1 MKQILNMV
9 LLSASILSTT
19 HISADTHKDINS
31 KIKEIDK
38 SSLNSENKKLYNK
51 LISKNE
57 ELKSTTK
64 SLSNA
69 KQSLKEISSH
79 KVTQMN
85 TKSELTKRNNELDKQ
100 IADLQSQVNKKNEE
114 KQRKDAEEKQKQ
126 EQAKQAEVKSS
137 QSSSS
142 PSKAQGTTSN
152 ASYSSSQ
159 VKEAFDR
166 ITSELG
172 VTGSD
177 KATWEYV
184 ISVES
189 GWNPQ
194 ATNPSSGAYGLGQ
207 ALPAGKMAEFGSDY
221 MTNPYTQLKW
231 MYSYIMDRYHS
242 FANLQAFWDKNH
254 WY

>member
-1 MKQILNMV
+1 MKKILNMV
-9 LLSASILSTT
+9 LLSASILGAA
-19 HISADTHKDINS
+19 HVSADTYKDMNT
-31 KIKEIDK
+31 KIKSINK
-38 SSLNSENKKLYNK
+38 SSLNSENKKLYDNVVTKNK
-51 LISKNE
+51 
-57 ELKSTTK
+57 ELTTK
-64 SLSNA
+64 QQSLSNA
-69 KQSLKEISSH
+69 KKALNEISSH
-79 KVTQMN
+79 KASQSN
-85 TKSELTKRNNELDKQ
+85 TKSELTKRNTDLDKQ
-100 IADLQSQVNKKNEE
+100 IADLQAQVNKKNED
-114 KQRKDAEEKQKQ
+114 KHKKDAEEKQKQ
-126 EQAKQAEVKSS
+126 SEPTQ
-137 QSSSS
+137 
-142 PSKAQGTTSN
+142 PSAPTPKAQTTTSN

-172 VTGSD
+172 ITGSD

-189 GWNPQ
+189 GWDPQ

-221 MTNPYTQLKW
+221 MINPYTQLKW

-242 FANLQAFWDKNH
+242 FANLQAFWDANH

>member
-1 MKQILNMV
+1 MKKILNMV

-114 KQRKDAEEKQKQ
+114 KQRKDAE
-126 EQAKQAEVKSS
+126 
-137 QSSSS
+137 
-142 PSKAQGTTSN
+142 
-152 ASYSSSQ
+152 
-159 VKEAFDR
+159 
-166 ITSELG
+166 
-172 VTGSD
+172 
-177 KATWEYV
+177 
-184 ISVES
+184 
-189 GWNPQ
+189 
-194 ATNPSSGAYGLGQ
+194 
-207 ALPAGKMAEFGSDY
+207 
-221 MTNPYTQLKW
+221 
-231 MYSYIMDRYHS
+231 
-242 FANLQAFWDKNH
+242 
-254 WY
+254 

>member
-1 MKQILNMV
+1 
-9 LLSASILSTT
+9 
-19 HISADTHKDINS
+19 
-31 KIKEIDK
+31 
-38 SSLNSENKKLYNK
+38 
-51 LISKNE
+51 
-57 ELKSTTK
+57 
-64 SLSNA
+64 
-69 KQSLKEISSH
+69 
-79 KVTQMN
+79 MN

>member
-1 MKQILNMV
+1 MKKILNMV

-100 IADLQSQVNKKNEE
+100 IADLQSQVNKKNED
-114 KQRKDAEEKQKQ
+114 KQKKDAEEKQ
-126 EQAKQAEVKSS
+126 EQSKQAEAKNS

-142 PSKAQGTTSN
+142 TPKAQGTTSN

-159 VKEAFDR
+159 VQEAFDR

-242 FANLQAFWDKNH
+242 FANLQAFWDANH

>member
-1 MKQILNMV
+1 MV

-19 HISADTHKDINS
+19 HIVADTHKDINS
-31 KIKEIDK
+31 KIKSIDK

-100 IADLQSQVNKKNEE
+100 IADLQAQVNKKNED
-114 KQRKDAEEKQKQ
+114 KQKKDAEEKQKQ
-126 EQAKQAEVKSS
+126 SEQP
-137 QSSSS
+137 SSST
-142 PSKAQGTTSN
+142 PKAQGTTSN

>member
-1 MKQILNMV
+1 MKKILNMV
-9 LLSASILSTT
+9 LLSASILGAT
-19 HISADTHKDINS
+19 HISADTYKDMNT
-31 KIKEIDK
+31 KIKSINK
-38 SSLNSENKKLYNK
+38 SSLNSENKKLYDKVVTKNK
-51 LISKNE
+51 
-57 ELKSTTK
+57 ELTTK
-64 SLSNA
+64 QQSLSNA
-69 KQSLKEISSH
+69 KKALNEISSH
-79 KVTQMN
+79 KASQSN
-85 TKSELTKRNNELDKQ
+85 TKSELTKRNTDLDKQ
-100 IADLQSQVNKKNEE
+100 IADLQAQVNKKNEE
-114 KQRKDAEEKQKQ
+114 KQKKDAEEKQKKT
-126 EQAKQAEVKSS
+126 EESNT
-137 QSSSS
+137 QSSTST
-142 PSKAQGTTSN
+142 PNAQPKAQTTTSN

-159 VKEAFDR
+159 VREAFDR

-242 FANLQAFWDKNH
+242 FANLQAFWDVNH

>member
-1 MKQILNMV
+1 MKKILNMV

-19 HISADTHKDINS
+19 HVAADTHKDINS
-31 KIKEIDK
+31 KIKSIDK

-85 TKSELTKRNNELDKQ
+85 TKSELTKRNTELDKQ
-100 IADLQSQVNKKNEE
+100 IADLQAQVNKKNED
-114 KQRKDAEEKQKQ
+114 KQKKDAEEKQKQ
-126 EQAKQAEVKSS
+126 SEQP
-137 QSSSS
+137 SS
-142 PSKAQGTTSN
+142 PTPKAQGTTSN

-159 VKEAFDR
+159 VQEAFDR

-172 VTGSD
+172 VTGAD

-189 GWNPQ
+189 GWDPQ
-194 ATNPSSGAYGLGQ
+194 ATNPGSGAYGLGQ

-231 MYSYIMDRYHS
+231 MYAYVMDRYHS
-242 FANLQAFWDKNH
+242 FANLQAFWDKHH

>member
-1 MKQILNMV
+1 MKKILNMV

-38 SSLNSENKKLYNK
+38 SSLNAENKKLYNK

-57 ELKSTTK
+57 DLKSTTK

-100 IADLQSQVNKKNEE
+100 IADLQAQVNKKNEE
-114 KQRKDAEEKQKQ
+114 KQKKDAEEKQKQ
-126 EQAKQAEVKSS
+126 EQAEAKST
-137 QSSSS
+137 QSSS
-142 PSKAQGTTSN
+142 PTPKAQTTTSN

-159 VKEAFDR
+159 VREAFDR

-231 MYSYIMDRYHS
+231 MYAYIMDRYHS
-242 FANLQAFWDKNH
+242 FANLQAFWDANH